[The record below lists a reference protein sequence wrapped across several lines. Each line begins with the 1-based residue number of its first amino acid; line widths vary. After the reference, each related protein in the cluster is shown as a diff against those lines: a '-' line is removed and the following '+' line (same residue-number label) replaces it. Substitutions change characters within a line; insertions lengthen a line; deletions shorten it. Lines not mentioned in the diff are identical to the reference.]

1 MIHKCTGLCVIAE
14 WVERRSSGGRRVK
27 LEVCRQTLSRLQT
40 RGVKASVEQMEEE
53 KEEEEEA
60 KFWHRKNCSIFSRPY
75 YPRCETFFFFF
86 LSLFKVHSCP
96 RQWM

>member
-60 KFWHRKNCSIFSRPY
+60 KFWHRKK
-75 YPRCETFFFFF
+75 TVVFFLVLIIQDVRLFFF
-86 LSLFKVHSCP
+86 LRRKPV
-96 RQWM
+96 